1 VIEGDP
7 YVLTVHLPE
16 GFPLAAADF
25 GGDKAEIDNQTETAT
40 VRIVPAATHTIGW
53 KLNFTH

>member
-1 VIEGDP
+1 M
-7 YVLTVHLPE
+7 LTVHLPE